1 MSQQI
6 NPVAVR
12 DVVLDLDDKINYA
25 VFRSGQNISVQRY
38 PANSATSSSHV
49 YAVQVPS
56 TSTIVS
62 RNLVWG
68 ATFTVNVAGTPAA
81 GMPLVNFTQL
91 NATQAI
97 VGGETFFFG
106 ADCFAPFPLN
116 MLVNNMSITI
126 NNTTVSSQVNQILDP
141 LLRAVDKKNFE
152 KWNSTTPTQ
161 LDKYG
166 DYEYALCQSAP
177 ILFSG
182 TPAFSDTNPVED
194 AMQLRVP
201 AFNSPF
207 NTFENSYCNNNEVS
221 RNSFKL
227 DSVVGNNIG
236 DGATTMNVAI
246 TITVREPIFVS
257 PFLFG
262 ENVEEPGLSGLT
274 QINISAQMDSLGKRV
289 LRWVS
294 DSRTVS
300 KAITGITFDQP
311 KCYIE
316 ALYYTPKPS
325 DMIPATI
332 VTPLST
338 NTLYQL
344 PPQTPILYGVSDK
357 ATSNSIMLNSYP
369 DKVIV
374 WVDNANKW
382 ASAPPGGTS
391 EFIRLNAY
399 ANGVA
404 DAYASIDSV
413 VITLNNQSGILST
426 FSAEQ
431 LYRASIKSGSQQTW
445 AEFSGIQTAY
455 ADASVAGG
463 VNDFGIPT
471 TGSVLMLNFG
481 DVINISQ
488 DFYASGSLSQA
499 QFQITVNFTNNTQF
513 PLTPQL
519 NLLMMYSGI
528 LSTANGA
535 SSAYTSGVLTKENV
549 LNASAVPNPI
559 NSEKLQ
565 RYVGAGLKSSMKAI
579 SSSVMPILRKDL
591 SENLGSMALNRLSK
605 KLKN

>member
-68 ATFTVNVAGTPAA
+68 ATFTITVAGTPAA

-91 NATQAI
+91 NATFPI
-97 VGGETFFFG
+97 EGGDTFYFG

-116 MLVNNMSITI
+116 QLCTNMSITI

-166 DYEYALCQSAP
+166 DYEQALCQSVP
-177 ILFSG
+177 PEFSG
-182 TPAFSDTNPVED
+182 TEPFSGTNPVED
-194 AMQLRVP
+194 AMKLRVCR
-201 AFNSPF
+201 FNSPF
-207 NTFENSYCNNNEVS
+207 NTFEDANCNNNEVS

-227 DSVVGNNIG
+227 NSVVGNNIG
-236 DGATTMNVAI
+236 DGATRMSVSI

-262 ENVEEPGLSGLT
+262 ENVEEPGLAGLT

-294 DSRTVS
+294 DPRTVS
-300 KAITGITFDQP
+300 KAITSITFDQP
-311 KCYIE
+311 QCYVE

-332 VTPLST
+332 ITPLST

-344 PPQTPILYGVSDK
+344 PAQAPVLVGASGR

-374 WVDNANKW
+374 WVDNYNKW
-382 ASAPPGGTS
+382 VSPPGGTDPNQ
-391 EFIRLNAY
+391 LNEY
-399 ANGVA
+399 SNGVS
-404 DAYASIDSV
+404 DSYATIDSV

-445 AEFSGIQTAY
+445 AEFSGLQTEY
-455 ADASVAGG
+455 YVANITTGAVGG
-463 VNDFGIPT
+463 LIST

-488 DFYASGSLSQA
+488 DFYAPGSLSTA
-499 QFQITVNFTNNTQF
+499 QFQITVNFTNNLQYT
-513 PLTPQL
+513 LTPQL

-565 RYVGAGLKSSMKAI
+565 RYVGAGLKGSMKAI
-579 SSSVMPILRKDL
+579 SSAVMPILRKDL